1 MSLSRYRVSSIEG
14 CFDREFIQS
23 KPNVNSIE
31 GLDRRVS
38 YDENWDSMLDY
49 SSFFYPLPSLV
60 KIFVGSSKILE
71 DLHEDPYADLR
82 RSLWNILKDLKGSFK
97 FLPRSSRTSPISLK
111 ILEGLCMYV
120 EDLCRNFVNP
130 WSSLQIFD
138 KILTDLW
145 QDPDRSLQ
153 DPDRSLQ
160 DPERSLQD
168 LYRSL

>member
-1 MSLSRYRVSSIEG
+1 MLFSVCRLVTWIFRHLITTVFIDTRLWKTKHPQKRFQNFRQSCELST
-14 CFDREFIQS
+14 DRIKIHQS
-23 KPNVNSIE
+23 QPLVWPSD
-31 GLDRRVS
+31 LLFV
-38 YDENWDSMLDY
+38 MLVG
-49 SSFFYPLPSLV
+49 SALV
-60 KIFVGSSKILE
+60 KIFVGSLKILE

-130 WSSLQIFD
+130 W
-138 KILTDLW
+138 
-145 QDPDRSLQ
+145 
-153 DPDRSLQ
+153 
-160 DPERSLQD
+160 RSLQD